1 MICLWY
7 LARPKPAPTAIVVLV
22 WQFDKDVDDVVC
34 PTIMVWKMEAS
45 FRLGRT
51 TDLAGVDSVP
61 TVTSLLCLQPD
72 HYQLVLFM
80 AEYMDLAYPPEIG
93 RLCGRMLVAFWV
105 IHVFFYMAMATTED

>member
-1 MICLWY
+1 MS
-7 LARPKPAPTAIVVLV
+7 
-22 WQFDKDVDDVVC
+22 DS
-34 PTIMVWKMEAS
+34 IMVWKMEAS

-105 IHVFFYMAMATTED
+105 IHVFFLHGSVNNGRLNSSIHQAFIVLLSLGQVPSPLTHLDL

>member
-1 MICLWY
+1 MS
-7 LARPKPAPTAIVVLV
+7 
-22 WQFDKDVDDVVC
+22 DS
-34 PTIMVWKMEAS
+34 IMVWKMEAS

-105 IHVFFYMAMATTED
+105 IHVFLHGNGNNGRLNSSIHQAFVVLLSLGQVPSPLTHLDL